1 MRYFIGNLIRGEAA
15 EYFKATCNDLAT
27 RFGVEDV
34 SAIVAP
40 HITVK
45 APFERNELVMLDDVI
60 SMITEAPI
68 IPLSL
73 SKWNRFGTRT
83 IFLDAV
89 QPPVQPGQLPNN
101 NPVLSV
107 LRNGVAAGNQIVINE
122 GEALTLVLQGSD
134 PDNDVLRFDAM
145 NMPAGSNFNTNVFS
159 WTPSNTQNGAYSVV
173 LRVVDLDSN
182 GQLKGG
188 SDSETIVIS
197 VNDNLP
203 PKAKRTVN
211 NLELGNIV
219 VNGWQTVQ
227 RGDSFDINVF
237 VENKGNVEQKDVQVT
252 IDIPQL
258 NDYQISREIDIK
270 KGKREF
276 VTFDVSIPQD
286 FEDDTVYIV
295 VTASNNRDKDSEVM
309 GFLVE

>member
-89 QPPVQPGQLPNN
+89 QPPVQLKDYIK
-101 NPVLSV
+101 SV
-107 LRNGVAAGNQIVINE
+107 LAKLRAMGINLNSQE
-122 GEALTLVLQGSD
+122 FD
-134 PDNDVLRFDAM
+134 PHIHMSIARFLKPDQFGKVWAYLEST
-145 NMPAGSNFNTNVFS
+145 PA
-159 WTPSNTQNGAYSVV
+159 PQ
-173 LRVVDLDSN
+173 
-182 GQLKGG
+182 
-188 SDSETIVIS
+188 
-197 VNDNLP
+197 
-203 PKAKRTVN
+203 
-211 NLELGNIV
+211 
-219 VNGWQTVQ
+219 
-227 RGDSFDINVF
+227 FDINF
-237 VENKGNVEQKDVQVT
+237 DNLTIFQKEKIEDKVWKVLKT
-252 IDIPQL
+252 FPL
-258 NDYQISREIDIK
+258 T
-270 KGKREF
+270 GKH
-276 VTFDVSIPQD
+276 
-286 FEDDTVYIV
+286 
-295 VTASNNRDKDSEVM
+295 A
-309 GFLVE
+309 